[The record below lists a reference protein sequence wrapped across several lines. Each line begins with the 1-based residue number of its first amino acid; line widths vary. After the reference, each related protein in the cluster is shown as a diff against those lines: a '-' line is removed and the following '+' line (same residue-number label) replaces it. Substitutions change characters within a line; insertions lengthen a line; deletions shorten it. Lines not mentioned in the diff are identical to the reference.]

1 MEEHV
6 YLLMFSRWLHI
17 LAAMAAIGGSA
28 FMLFA
33 LVPSVRESVE
43 GATREKLHDAV
54 RGRWAKVAHSAIAIL
69 LLTGGL
75 NFVLVAMPP
84 KISPMPY
91 HAVFGVKFMLA
102 MFVFFVSSALLG
114 RSPGLA
120 KMRAAPRKWLG
131 ILVGCGVVI
140 VLISGYLSVVRAQDA
155 SASQAA
161 TSTIEE

>member
-1 MEEHV
+1 
-6 YLLMFSRWLHI
+6 
-17 LAAMAAIGGSA
+17 
-28 FMLFA
+28 
-33 LVPSVRESVE
+33 
-43 GATREKLHDAV
+43 
-54 RGRWAKVAHSAIAIL
+54 
-69 LLTGGL
+69 
-75 NFVLVAMPP
+75 
-84 KISPMPY
+84 
-91 HAVFGVKFMLA
+91 MLA